1 MRLIF
6 TTFVAIV
13 GIATAP
19 LAATFGPLVEA
30 NELANALN
38 EKQPVLLDI
47 RNDGYADSHVDGA
60 LWAPYKL
67 FRGTKDNPGG
77 LMDLAALEEHLEKL
91 GLEQDE
97 PIVVISEGNTDTDFG
112 AAARVYWTLKSTGF
126 TDLSILNGGRIAWR
140 DANLPLNNT
149 PETAVPSQ
157 LDLEFDTTWL
167 ADTQHVSSVVK
178 GETSGLLVDAR
189 LPEFFAG
196 DKAHG
201 AAKRPGTLPG
211 AINQSYATFF
221 ENGAAAISTPTD
233 VSALKASLGIKG
245 NEEVISFCNTGHWA
259 ATHWFALSELA
270 NVENAKLYAGSM
282 VEYSNADLPME
293 NTPGVLKN
301 LLRQIGL

>member
-1 MRLIF
+1 MRLIL
-6 TTFVAIV
+6 TTLVAIV

-30 NELANALN
+30 DDLANALDT
-38 EKQPVLLDI
+38 KQPVLLDI

-77 LMDLAALEEHLEKL
+77 LMDLAVLEEHLEKL

-97 PIVVISEGNTDTDFG
+97 PIVIISEGNTDTDFG

-149 PETAVPSQ
+149 FETAVPSQ
-157 LDLEFDTTWL
+157 LNLEFDTTWL

-178 GETSGLLVDAR
+178 GENSGLLIDAR

-211 AINQSYATFF
+211 AVNQSYATFF

-233 VSALKASLGIKG
+233 ISALKASLGIKG
-245 NEEVISFCNTGHWA
+245 DEEVISFCNTGHWA

-293 NTPGVLKN
+293 NTPGVFKT
-301 LLRQIGL
+301 LLRQIGF

>member
-38 EKQPVLLDI
+38 VKQPVLLDI
-47 RNDGYADSHVDGA
+47 RNGGYADSHVDGA

-233 VSALKASLGIKG
+233 ASALKASLGIKG
-245 NEEVISFCNTGHWA
+245 DEEVISFCNTGHWA

-301 LLRQIGL
+301 LLRQIGF

>member
-1 MRLIF
+1 MRLIL
-6 TTFVAIV
+6 TTLVAIV

-30 NELANALN
+30 DDLANALDT
-38 EKQPVLLDI
+38 KQPVLLDI

-77 LMDLAALEEHLEKL
+77 LMDLAVLEEHLEKL

-97 PIVVISEGNTDTDFG
+97 PIVIISEGNTDTDFG

-149 PETAVPSQ
+149 FETAVSSQ
-157 LDLEFDTTWL
+157 LNLEFDTTWL

-178 GETSGLLVDAR
+178 GENSGLLVDAR

-211 AINQSYATFF
+211 AVNQSYATFF

-233 VSALKASLGIKG
+233 ISALKASLGIKG
-245 NEEVISFCNTGHWA
+245 DEEVISFCNTGHWA

-293 NTPGVLKN
+293 NTPGVFKN
-301 LLRQIGL
+301 LLRQIGF

>member
-1 MRLIF
+1 MRLIL
-6 TTFVAIV
+6 TTLVAIV

-30 NELANALN
+30 DDLANALDT
-38 EKQPVLLDI
+38 KQPVLLDI

-77 LMDLAALEEHLEKL
+77 LMDLAVLEEHLEKL

-97 PIVVISEGNTDTDFG
+97 PIVIISEGNTDTDFG

-149 PETAVPSQ
+149 FETAVPSQ
-157 LDLEFDTTWL
+157 LNLEFDTTWL

-178 GETSGLLVDAR
+178 GENSGLLVDAR

-211 AINQSYATFF
+211 AVNQSYATFF

-233 VSALKASLGIKG
+233 ISALKASLGIKG
-245 NEEVISFCNTGHWA
+245 DEEVISFCNTGHWA
-259 ATHWFALSELA
+259 AIHWFALSELA

-293 NTPGVLKN
+293 NTPGVFKN
-301 LLRQIGL
+301 LLRQIGF

>member
-19 LAATFGPLVEA
+19 FAATFGPLVEA

>member
-1 MRLIF
+1 MRLIL
-6 TTFVAIV
+6 TTLVAIV

-30 NELANALN
+30 DDLANALDT
-38 EKQPVLLDI
+38 KQPVLLDI

-77 LMDLAALEEHLEKL
+77 LMDLAVLEEHLEKL

-97 PIVVISEGNTDTDFG
+97 PIVIISEGNTDTDFG

-149 PETAVPSQ
+149 FETAVPSQ
-157 LDLEFDTTWL
+157 LNLEFDTTWL

-178 GETSGLLVDAR
+178 GENSGLLVDAR

-211 AINQSYATFF
+211 AVNQSYATFF

-233 VSALKASLGIKG
+233 ISALKASLGIKG
-245 NEEVISFCNTGHWA
+245 DEEVISFCNTGHWA

-282 VEYSNADLPME
+282 VEYSNEDLTME
-293 NTPGVLKN
+293 NTPGVFKN
-301 LLRQIGL
+301 LLRQIGF

>member
-1 MRLIF
+1 MRLIL
-6 TTFVAIV
+6 TTLVAIV

-30 NELANALN
+30 DDLANALDT
-38 EKQPVLLDI
+38 KQPVLLDI

-77 LMDLAALEEHLEKL
+77 LMDLAVLEEHLEKL

-97 PIVVISEGNTDTDFG
+97 PIVIISEGNTDTDFG

-149 PETAVPSQ
+149 LETAVPSQ

-178 GETSGLLVDAR
+178 GENSGLLVDAR

-233 VSALKASLGIKG
+233 ISALKASLGIKG
-245 NEEVISFCNTGHWA
+245 DEEVISFCNTGHWA

-293 NTPGVLKN
+293 NTPGVFKN
-301 LLRQIGL
+301 LLRQIGF

>member
-1 MRLIF
+1 MRLIL
-6 TTFVAIV
+6 TTLVAIV

-30 NELANALN
+30 NDLANALDA
-38 EKQPVLLDI
+38 KQPVLLDI

-77 LMDLAALEEHLEKL
+77 LMDLAVLEEHLEKL

-97 PIVVISEGNTDTDFG
+97 PIVILSEGNTDTDFG

-149 PETAVPSQ
+149 LEIAVPSQ
-157 LDLEFDTTWL
+157 LNLEFDTTWL

-178 GETSGLLVDAR
+178 GENSGLLVDAR

-233 VSALKASLGIKG
+233 ISALKASLGIKG
-245 NEEVISFCNTGHWA
+245 DEEVISFCNTGHWA

-270 NVENAKLYAGSM
+270 NVGNAKLYAGSM

-293 NTPGVLKN
+293 NTPGVFKN
-301 LLRQIGL
+301 LLRQIGF

>member
-1 MRLIF
+1 MRLIL
-6 TTFVAIV
+6 TTLVAIV

-30 NELANALN
+30 DDLANALDT
-38 EKQPVLLDI
+38 KQPVLLDI

-77 LMDLAALEEHLEKL
+77 LMDLAVLEEHLEKL

-97 PIVVISEGNTDTDFG
+97 PIVIISEGNTDTDFG

-149 PETAVPSQ
+149 FETAVPSQ
-157 LDLEFDTTWL
+157 LNLEFDTTWL
-167 ADTQHVSSVVK
+167 ADTQHVSSVVE
-178 GETSGLLVDAR
+178 GENSGLLVDAR

-211 AINQSYATFF
+211 AVNQSYATFF

-233 VSALKASLGIKG
+233 ISALKASLGIKG
-245 NEEVISFCNTGHWA
+245 DEEVISFCNTGHWA

-293 NTPGVLKN
+293 NTPGVFKN
-301 LLRQIGL
+301 LLRQIGF

>member
-1 MRLIF
+1 MRLIL
-6 TTFVAIV
+6 TTLVAIV

-30 NELANALN
+30 DDLANALDT
-38 EKQPVLLDI
+38 KQPVLLDI

-77 LMDLAALEEHLEKL
+77 LMDLAVLEEHLEQL

-97 PIVVISEGNTDTDFG
+97 PIVIISEGNTDTDFG

-149 PETAVPSQ
+149 FETAVPSQ
-157 LDLEFDTTWL
+157 LNLEFDTTWL

-178 GETSGLLVDAR
+178 GENSGLLIDAR

-211 AINQSYATFF
+211 AVNQSYATFF

-233 VSALKASLGIKG
+233 ISALKASLGIKG
-245 NEEVISFCNTGHWA
+245 DEEVISFCNTGHWA

-293 NTPGVLKN
+293 NTPGVFKN
-301 LLRQIGL
+301 LLRQIGF

>member
-1 MRLIF
+1 MRLIL
-6 TTFVAIV
+6 TTLVAIV

-30 NELANALN
+30 DDLANALDT
-38 EKQPVLLDI
+38 KQPVLLDI

-77 LMDLAALEEHLEKL
+77 LMDLAVLEEHLEKL

-97 PIVVISEGNTDTDFG
+97 PIVIISEGNTDTDFG

-149 PETAVPSQ
+149 FETAVPSQ
-157 LDLEFDTTWL
+157 LNLEFDTTWL

-178 GETSGLLVDAR
+178 GENSGLLIDAR

-211 AINQSYATFF
+211 AVNQSYATFF
-221 ENGAAAISTPTD
+221 ENGAAGISTPTD
-233 VSALKASLGIKG
+233 ISALKASLGIKG
-245 NEEVISFCNTGHWA
+245 DEEVISFCNTGHWA

-293 NTPGVLKN
+293 NTPGVFKN
-301 LLRQIGL
+301 LLRQIGF

>member
-1 MRLIF
+1 MRLIL
-6 TTFVAIV
+6 TTLVAIV

-30 NELANALN
+30 DDLANALDT
-38 EKQPVLLDI
+38 KQPVLLDI

-77 LMDLAALEEHLEKL
+77 LMDLAVLEEHLEKL

-97 PIVVISEGNTDTDFG
+97 PIVIISEGNTDTDFG

-149 PETAVPSQ
+149 FETAVPSQ
-157 LDLEFDTTWL
+157 LNLEFDTTWL

-178 GETSGLLVDAR
+178 GENSGLLVDAR

-233 VSALKASLGIKG
+233 ISALKASLGIKG
-245 NEEVISFCNTGHWA
+245 DEEVISFCNTGHWA

-293 NTPGVLKN
+293 NTPGVFKN
-301 LLRQIGL
+301 LLRQIGF

>member
-1 MRLIF
+1 MRLIL
-6 TTFVAIV
+6 TTLVAIV

-30 NELANALN
+30 NDLANALDA
-38 EKQPVLLDI
+38 KQPVLLDI

-77 LMDLAALEEHLEKL
+77 LMDLAVLEEHLEKL

-97 PIVVISEGNTDTDFG
+97 PIVIISEGNTDTDFG

-149 PETAVPSQ
+149 PEIAVPSQ
-157 LDLEFDTTWL
+157 LNLEFDTTWL

-178 GETSGLLVDAR
+178 GENSGLLVDAR

-233 VSALKASLGIKG
+233 ISALKASLGIKG
-245 NEEVISFCNTGHWA
+245 DEEVISFCNTGHWA

-270 NVENAKLYAGSM
+270 NVGNAKLYAGSM

-293 NTPGVLKN
+293 NTPGVFKN
-301 LLRQIGL
+301 LLRQIGF

>member
-1 MRLIF
+1 MRFIF
-6 TTFVAIV
+6 TTLIAIV

-30 NELANALN
+30 NDLANALDA
-38 EKQPVLLDI
+38 KQPVLLDI
-47 RNDGYADSHVDGA
+47 RNDGYADSHVNGA

-67 FRGTKDNPGG
+67 FRGTKENPGG
-77 LMDLAALEEHLEKL
+77 LMDLAVLEEHLEKL

-97 PIVVISEGNTDTDFG
+97 PIVIISEGNTDTDFG

-149 PETAVPSQ
+149 LETAVPSQ
-157 LDLEFDTTWL
+157 LNLEFDTTWL

-178 GETSGLLVDAR
+178 GENSGLLVDAR

-233 VSALKASLGIKG
+233 ISALKASLGIQG
-245 NEEVISFCNTGHWA
+245 DEEVISFCNTGHWA

-293 NTPGVLKN
+293 NTPGVFQN

>member
-1 MRLIF
+1 MRLIL
-6 TTFVAIV
+6 TTLVAIV

-30 NELANALN
+30 DDLANALDT
-38 EKQPVLLDI
+38 KQPVLLDI

-77 LMDLAALEEHLEKL
+77 LMDLAVLEEHLEKL

-97 PIVVISEGNTDTDFG
+97 PIVIISEGNTDTDFG

-126 TDLSILNGGRIAWR
+126 TELSILNGGRIAWR

-149 PETAVPSQ
+149 FETAVPSQ
-157 LDLEFDTTWL
+157 LNLEFDTTWL

-178 GETSGLLVDAR
+178 GENSGLLVDAR

-233 VSALKASLGIKG
+233 ISALKASLGIKG
-245 NEEVISFCNTGHWA
+245 DEEVISFCNTGHWA

-293 NTPGVLKN
+293 NTPGVFKN
-301 LLRQIGL
+301 LLRQIGF

>member
-1 MRLIF
+1 MRLIL
-6 TTFVAIV
+6 TTLVAIV

-30 NELANALN
+30 DDLANALDT
-38 EKQPVLLDI
+38 KQPVLLDI

-77 LMDLAALEEHLEKL
+77 LMDLAVLEEHLEKL

-97 PIVVISEGNTDTDFG
+97 PIVIISEGNTDTDFG

-149 PETAVPSQ
+149 FETAVPSQ
-157 LDLEFDTTWL
+157 LNLEFDTTWL

-178 GETSGLLVDAR
+178 GENSGLFIDAR

-211 AINQSYATFF
+211 AVNQSYATFF

-233 VSALKASLGIKG
+233 ISALKASLGIKG
-245 NEEVISFCNTGHWA
+245 DEEVISFCNTGHWA

-293 NTPGVLKN
+293 NTPGVFKN
-301 LLRQIGL
+301 LLRQIGF

>member
-1 MRLIF
+1 MRLIL
-6 TTFVAIV
+6 TTLVAIV

-30 NELANALN
+30 DDLANALDT
-38 EKQPVLLDI
+38 KQPVLLDI

-77 LMDLAALEEHLEKL
+77 LMDLAVLEEHLEKL

-97 PIVVISEGNTDTDFG
+97 PIIIISEGNTDTDFG

-149 PETAVPSQ
+149 LETAVPSQ
-157 LDLEFDTTWL
+157 LDLKFDTTWL

-178 GETSGLLVDAR
+178 GENSGLLVDAR

-211 AINQSYATFF
+211 AVNQSYATFF

-233 VSALKASLGIKG
+233 ISALKASLGIKG
-245 NEEVISFCNTGHWA
+245 DEEVISFCNTGHWA

-293 NTPGVLKN
+293 NTPGVFQN
-301 LLRQIGL
+301 LLRQIGF

>member
-1 MRLIF
+1 MRLIL
-6 TTFVAIV
+6 TTLVAIV

-30 NELANALN
+30 NDLANALDA
-38 EKQPVLLDI
+38 KQPVLLDI

-77 LMDLAALEEHLEKL
+77 LMDLAVLEDHLEKL

-97 PIVVISEGNTDTDFG
+97 PIVIISEGNTDTDFG

-149 PETAVPSQ
+149 LEIAVPSQ
-157 LDLEFDTTWL
+157 LNLEFDTTWL

-178 GETSGLLVDAR
+178 GENSGLLVDAR

-233 VSALKASLGIKG
+233 ISALKASLGIKG
-245 NEEVISFCNTGHWA
+245 DEEVISFCNTGHWA

-270 NVENAKLYAGSM
+270 DVENAKLYAGSM

-293 NTPGVLKN
+293 NTPGVFKN
-301 LLRQIGL
+301 LLRQIGF

>member
-1 MRLIF
+1 MRLIL
-6 TTFVAIV
+6 TTLVAIV

-30 NELANALN
+30 DDLANALDT
-38 EKQPVLLDI
+38 KQPVLLDI

-77 LMDLAALEEHLEKL
+77 LMDLAILEEHLEKL

-97 PIVVISEGNTDTDFG
+97 PIVIISEGNTDTDFG

-149 PETAVPSQ
+149 LETAVPSQ

-178 GETSGLLVDAR
+178 GENSGLLVDAR

-211 AINQSYATFF
+211 AVNQSYATFF

-233 VSALKASLGIKG
+233 ISALKASLGIKG
-245 NEEVISFCNTGHWA
+245 DEEVISFCNTGHWA

-293 NTPGVLKN
+293 NTPGVFKN
-301 LLRQIGL
+301 LLRQIGF

>member
-1 MRLIF
+1 MRLIL
-6 TTFVAIV
+6 TTLVAIV

-30 NELANALN
+30 DDLANALDT
-38 EKQPVLLDI
+38 KQPVLLDI

-77 LMDLAALEEHLEKL
+77 LMDLAVLEEHLEKL

-97 PIVVISEGNTDTDFG
+97 PIIIISEGNTDTDFG

-149 PETAVPSQ
+149 LETAVPSQ
-157 LDLEFDTTWL
+157 LDLKFDTTWL

-178 GETSGLLVDAR
+178 GENSGLLVDAR

-211 AINQSYATFF
+211 AVNQSYATFF

-233 VSALKASLGIKG
+233 ISALKASLGIKG
-245 NEEVISFCNTGHWA
+245 DEEVISFCNTGHWA

-293 NTPGVLKN
+293 NTPGVFKN
-301 LLRQIGL
+301 LLRQIGF

>member
-1 MRLIF
+1 MRLIL
-6 TTFVAIV
+6 TTLVAIV

-30 NELANALN
+30 DDLANALDT
-38 EKQPVLLDI
+38 KQPVLLDI

-77 LMDLAALEEHLEKL
+77 LMDLAVLEEHLEKL

-97 PIVVISEGNTDTDFG
+97 PIVIISEGNTDTDFG

-149 PETAVPSQ
+149 LETAVPSQ

-178 GETSGLLVDAR
+178 GENSGLLVDAR

-211 AINQSYATFF
+211 AVNQSYATFF

-233 VSALKASLGIKG
+233 ISALKASLGIKG
-245 NEEVISFCNTGHWA
+245 DEEVISFCNTGHWA

-293 NTPGVLKN
+293 NTPGVFKN
-301 LLRQIGL
+301 LLRQIGF

>member
-1 MRLIF
+1 MRLIL
-6 TTFVAIV
+6 TTLAAIV

-30 NELANALN
+30 NDLANALDA
-38 EKQPVLLDI
+38 KQPVLLDI
-47 RNDGYADSHVDGA
+47 RNDGYADSHVNGA

-67 FRGTKDNPGG
+67 FRGTKENPGG
-77 LMDLAALEEHLEKL
+77 LMDLAVLEEHLEKL

-97 PIVVISEGNTDTDFG
+97 PIVIISEGNTDTDFG

-149 PETAVPSQ
+149 LETAVPSQ
-157 LDLEFDTTWL
+157 LNLEFDTTWL

-178 GETSGLLVDAR
+178 GENSGLLVDAR

-233 VSALKASLGIKG
+233 ISALKASLGIQG
-245 NEEVISFCNTGHWA
+245 DEEVISFCNTGHWA

-293 NTPGVLKN
+293 NTPGVFQN

>member
-1 MRLIF
+1 MRLIL
-6 TTFVAIV
+6 TTLAAIV

-30 NELANALN
+30 NDLANALDA
-38 EKQPVLLDI
+38 KQPVLLDI
-47 RNDGYADSHVDGA
+47 RNDGYADSHVNGA

-67 FRGTKDNPGG
+67 FRGTKENPGG
-77 LMDLAALEEHLEKL
+77 LMDLAVLEEHLEKL

-97 PIVVISEGNTDTDFG
+97 PIVIISEGNTDTDFG

-149 PETAVPSQ
+149 LETAVPSQ
-157 LDLEFDTTWL
+157 LNLEFDTTWL

-178 GETSGLLVDAR
+178 GENSGLLVDAR

-233 VSALKASLGIKG
+233 ISALKASLGIQG
-245 NEEVISFCNTGHWA
+245 DEEVISFCNTGHWA

-293 NTPGVLKN
+293 NTPGVFKN
-301 LLRQIGL
+301 LLRQIGF

>member
-1 MRLIF
+1 MRLIL
-6 TTFVAIV
+6 TTLVAIV

-30 NELANALN
+30 NDLANALDA
-38 EKQPVLLDI
+38 KQPVLLDI

-67 FRGTKDNPGG
+67 FRGPKGNPGG
-77 LMDLAALEEHLEKL
+77 LMDLAVLEEHLEKL

-97 PIVVISEGNTDTDFG
+97 PIVILSEGNTDTDFG

-149 PETAVPSQ
+149 PEIAVPSQ
-157 LDLEFDTTWL
+157 LNLEFDTTWL

-178 GETSGLLVDAR
+178 GENSGLLVDAR

-233 VSALKASLGIKG
+233 ISALKASLGIKG
-245 NEEVISFCNTGHWA
+245 DEEVISFCNTGHWA

-270 NVENAKLYAGSM
+270 NVGNAKLYAGSM

-293 NTPGVLKN
+293 NTPGVFKN
-301 LLRQIGL
+301 LLRQIGF

>member
-1 MRLIF
+1 MRFIF
-6 TTFVAIV
+6 TTLVAIV

-30 NELANALN
+30 DDLANALDT
-38 EKQPVLLDI
+38 KQPVLLDI
-47 RNDGYADSHVDGA
+47 RNDGYSDSHVDGA

-67 FRGTKDNPGG
+67 FRGTKDNPGR
-77 LMDLAALEEHLEKL
+77 LMDLAVLEEHLEKL

-97 PIVVISEGNTDTDFG
+97 PIVIISEGNTDTDFG

-149 PETAVPSQ
+149 LETAVPSQ

-167 ADTQHVSSVVK
+167 ADTQHVSSVVE
-178 GETSGLLVDAR
+178 GENSGLLVDAR

-233 VSALKASLGIKG
+233 ISALKASLGIKG
-245 NEEVISFCNTGHWA
+245 DEEVISFCNTGHWA

-293 NTPGVLKN
+293 NTPGVFKN
-301 LLRQIGL
+301 LLRQIGF